1 MGAAAGRTARGHAV
15 IARTRLPQLQRLRGL
30 RRLMRRKAELAF
42 GKAQLGALQWTLGRA
57 IGLEAG
63 EQIVD
68 GIRLPYLLRRGTAG
82 VPLVMVHGFGGSKET
97 WLMVALFV
105 ARRRS
110 LILIDLPGHGAASD
124 IDEPAAAAR
133 AQAAAVARLLDAL
146 ASATPP
152 QPAMATA
159 AIDLVGT
166 SMGGGIAL
174 RFVRDFPG
182 RVRRLVLIASMGPV
196 VEKSEVAVAFER
208 GENPL
213 IPSDEV
219 PHEEFVKLVAE
230 RPPRVPGPM
239 QRYVTAQRMS
249 QRPRL
254 ERIFR
259 GWVEAEPGDGLP
271 QDLDRIAIPTLILH
285 GARDRV
291 IHPATARALVARLP
305 RAELVLLR
313 GVGHLPQ
320 LEQPRLVG
328 RLLERFLSLP
338 VR

>member
-1 MGAAAGRTARGHAV
+1 VGAAEVTER
-15 IARTRLPQLQRLRGL
+15 ARTWPVQRLRGL
-30 RRLMRRKAELAF
+30 RRLLRRKAELAF
-42 GKAQLGALQWTLGRA
+42 GKAQLEALQWALGRVA
-57 IGLEAG
+57 GLEAG
-63 EQIVD
+63 EQVID
-68 GIRLPYLLRRGTAG
+68 GVRLPYLVRRGAAG

-110 LILIDLPGHGAASD
+110 LILIDLPGHGDASD
-124 IDEPAAAAR
+124 IDAAGAAAR

-146 ASATPP
+146 AAAAPP

-174 RFVRDFPG
+174 RFVRDYPG

-196 VEKSEVAVAFER
+196 IEKSEVAVAFER

-213 IPSDEV
+213 IPTEDV

-230 RPPRVPGPM
+230 RPPRLPGPM

-259 GWVEAEPGDGLP
+259 GWVEAQACDGLP
-271 QDLDRIAIPTLILH
+271 QDLDRIAVPTLILH

-328 RLLERFLSLP
+328 RLIDRFLSLP